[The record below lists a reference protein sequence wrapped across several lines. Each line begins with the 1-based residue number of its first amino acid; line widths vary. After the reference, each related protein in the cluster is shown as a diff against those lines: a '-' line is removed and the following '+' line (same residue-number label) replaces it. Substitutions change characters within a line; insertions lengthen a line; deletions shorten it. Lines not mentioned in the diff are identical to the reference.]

1 MTETLETVEIE
12 TGPNPVWSVVWLHG
26 LGADGHDFEPVV
38 AEFDL
43 PEGVRFVFPHAP
55 VRPVTINGGYP
66 MRAWY
71 DIVSLDRGGPEDE
84 AGICASAD
92 QVRRLMEIEA
102 DRGTPASRLIIAGFS
117 QGGAMAL
124 HAGLRHPEPV
134 AGIIALSCY
143 LLLPSAFAEEKAAPE
158 GVPIFMAHGTDD
170 PTVPESY
177 GALAR
182 DRLRSEGYGVEWHTY
197 PMGHSV
203 CVEEITELSD
213 WLGARLR
220 SSN

>member
-1 MTETLETVEIE
+1 MAETLETVEIE
-12 TGPNPVWSVVWLHG
+12 TGANPAWSVVWLHG

-143 LLLPSAFAEEKAAPE
+143 LLLPAALAEEKAAPE

-177 GALAR
+177 GARAR

>member
-1 MTETLETVEIE
+1 MTEMLETVEIE
-12 TGPNPVWSVVWLHG
+12 TGPNPAWSVVWLHG
-26 LGADGHDFEPVV
+26 LGADGHEFEPVV

-43 PEGVRFVFPHAP
+43 PEGVRFVLPHAP

-84 AGICASAD
+84 AGISASAD

-102 DRGTPASRLIIAGFS
+102 DRGTPANRLIIAGFS

-134 AGIIALSCY
+134 AGIIAHSC
-143 LLLPSAFAEEKAAPE
+143 
-158 GVPIFMAHGTDD
+158 
-170 PTVPESY
+170 
-177 GALAR
+177 
-182 DRLRSEGYGVEWHTY
+182 
-197 PMGHSV
+197 
-203 CVEEITELSD
+203 
-213 WLGARLR
+213 
-220 SSN
+220 